1 MRRSTAE
8 GDPTPVGLDPI
19 AVAAD
24 IGRRIG
30 VKVVRNQ
37 PLARLTTLR
46 VGGPADLYVVARNA
60 FELRA
65 LVRYARSRDIPHVLL
80 GRGSNVVVADAG
92 IRGLVIAVRAE
103 GSRIDGE
110 RYVAE
115 AGVPMARAA
124 TETSAAGLAGLEFGL
139 AIPGTVGGAV
149 WANAGAHGGDVAAV
163 LEAATILAPDGGEV
177 RLGPDELGLAYRTSR
192 LKVAPGPDDVT
203 PAARAAA
210 PSPVVLSATFRL
222 RPDDPA
228 AIRARL
234 DEIRRW
240 RREHQPL
247 GLPSAG
253 SVFRNPPGDAAGRLV
268 EAAGCKGWRVG
279 GARVSERHANF
290 IVTERGARAADVRT
304 LAERVRAAVAER
316 FGVRLEYEVVFLGDW
331 PPDEGA
337 GGADGRREGSEAA
350 PEGGEAAPEGGQA
363 APERGGH
370 APSRPSR
377 AGLRVEP

>member
-1 MRRSTAE
+1 MTAAEQPTAE
-8 GDPTPVGLDPI
+8 RTVDPGVDAARL
-19 AVAAD
+19 VAD
-24 IGRRIG
+24 IARRIG

-37 PLARLTTLR
+37 PLARSTTLR
-46 VGGPADLYVVARNA
+46 VGGPAELYVVARNA

-65 LVRYARSRDIPHVLL
+65 LVRYARSRDLPHVIL
-80 GRGSNVVVADAG
+80 GRGSNVVVADRG

-103 GSRIDGE
+103 ASRVEGD
-110 RYVAE
+110 RYLAE

-124 TETSAAGLAGLEFGL
+124 TETAAAGLAGLEFGL

-149 WANAGAHGGDVAAV
+149 WANAGAHGTDVAAV
-163 LEAATILAPDGGEV
+163 LEAATVLAADGPEV

-192 LKVAPGPDDVT
+192 LKVPPGPDDVT
-203 PAARAAA
+203 PPARAAA

-222 RPDDPA
+222 RPDDPSA
-228 AIRARL
+228 VRSRL

-253 SVFRNPPGDAAGRLV
+253 SVFRNPPGDAAGRLI

-290 IVTERGARAADVRT
+290 IVTDPGARAADVRN
-304 LAERVRAAVAER
+304 LAERVRAAVADR
-316 FGVRLEYEVVFLGDW
+316 FGIRLDYEVVFLGEW
-331 PPDEGA
+331 
-337 GGADGRREGSEAA
+337 
-350 PEGGEAAPEGGQA
+350 GGELAAREVD
-363 APERGGH
+363 R
-370 APSRPSR
+370 
-377 AGLRVEP
+377 

>member
-1 MRRSTAE
+1 MSAVEDHDAAAARASAGSPATPP
-8 GDPTPVGLDPI
+8 GFDPA
-19 AVAAD
+19 AVAAE

-65 LVRYARSRDIPHVLL
+65 LVRFARSRDIPHVLL

-103 GSRIDGE
+103 GSRIEGE
-110 RYVAE
+110 RYLAE

-149 WANAGAHGGDVAAV
+149 WANAGAHGADVAAV
-163 LEAATILAPDGGEV
+163 LESATVLTADGREV
-177 RLGPDELGLAYRTSR
+177 QLGPSELGLAYRTSR
-192 LKVAPGPDDVT
+192 LKVPSGPSDVT
-203 PAARAAA
+203 PPGRAAA
-210 PSPVVLSATFRL
+210 PTEVVLAAAFRL

-268 EAAGCKGWRVG
+268 EAAGCKGWQVG

-290 IVTERGARAADVRT
+290 IVTDGRARAADVRR
-304 LAERVRAAVAER
+304 LAERVRAAVEER
-316 FGVRLEYEVVFLGDW
+316 FGIRLEYEVVFLGDW
-331 PPDEGA
+331 PADDEPDGPDEGLM
-337 GGADGRREGSEAA
+337 D
-350 PEGGEAAPEGGQA
+350 PP
-363 APERGGH
+363 
-370 APSRPSR
+370 PSPLPKRPSEVDR
-377 AGLRVEP
+377 

>member
-1 MRRSTAE
+1 MTAAE
-8 GDPTPVGLDPI
+8 HPAAEHPAPERAGQPPIDPA

-24 IGRRIG
+24 IARRIG

-37 PLARLTTLR
+37 PLARATTLR
-46 VGGPADLYVVARNA
+46 VGGPAELYVVARNA

-80 GRGSNVVVADAG
+80 GRGSNVVVADRG

-103 GSRIDGE
+103 ASRVEGD
-110 RYVAE
+110 RYFAE

-124 TETSAAGLAGLEFGL
+124 TETAAAGLAGLEFGL

-149 WANAGAHGGDVAAV
+149 WANAGAHGTDVAAV
-163 LEAATILAPDGGEV
+163 LEAATVLGADGAEL
-177 RLGPDELGLAYRTSR
+177 RLGPEELGLAYRTSR
-192 LKVAPGPDDVT
+192 LKVPPGPDDVT
-203 PAARAAA
+203 PPARAAA
-210 PSPVVLSATFRL
+210 PSRVVLSAVFRL
-222 RPDDPA
+222 RPDDPV
-228 AIRARL
+228 AIRIRL

-253 SVFRNPPGDAAGRLV
+253 SIFRNPPGEAAGRLV

-290 IVTERGARAADVRT
+290 IVTEPGARAADVRT

-316 FGVRLEYEVVFLGDW
+316 FGIRLEYEVVFLGEW
-331 PPDEGA
+331 
-337 GGADGRREGSEAA
+337 
-350 PEGGEAAPEGGQA
+350 GGEGDTAEVG
-363 APERGGH
+363 R
-370 APSRPSR
+370 
-377 AGLRVEP
+377 

>member
-37 PLARLTTLR
+37 LLARLTTLR

-65 LVRYARSRDIPHVLL
+65 LVRYARSRDIPHVIL

-337 GGADGRREGSEAA
+337 EGADGRREGGEAA
-350 PEGGEAAPEGGQA
+350 PEGGQAAPEGGQA

-370 APSRPSR
+370 APSRPSG
-377 AGLRVEP
+377 ADLRVEP